1 MNDGQA
7 DLIGSAFA
15 RLWPKPGSGPAW
27 AALVPGRDPAA
38 DLS

>member
-15 RLWPKPGSGPAW
+15 YPWPKPGSGPAW
-27 AALVPGRDPAA
+27 AVIVPGRDPAA
-38 DLS
+38 DLN